1 MRLKKFKFKKVN
13 STNNTAIRIIKNSNF
28 KFGMVTADTQL
39 SGKGQ
44 YGKKWISNKGNLF
57 VSFFHEIKNIN
68 ISLSTLTKINCLL
81 VKKTIE
87 KYYKK
92 KIVFKKPND
101 LLINKKK
108 ISGILQEIIS
118 VSGNEFLI
126 VGIGVNLIKSPKIK
140 NINRSISTLTKINC
154 LLVKKTIE
162 KYYKKKIVFK
172 KPNDLLINKK
182 KISGILQ
189 EIISVS
195 GNKFLIVGIGVNLIK
210 SPKIKNYPTT
220 NLSELIN
227 KPINKINFEN
237 ELKVLFVKN
246 LSRMYKIN
254 NKVNKK

>member
-1 MRLKKFKFKKVN
+1 MRFKKFKFKKVN

-44 YGKKWISNKGNLF
+44 YGKKWVSNKGNLF

-140 NINRSISTLTKINC
+140 N
-154 LLVKKTIE
+154 
-162 KYYKKKIVFK
+162 
-172 KPNDLLINKK
+172 
-182 KISGILQ
+182 
-189 EIISVS
+189 
-195 GNKFLIVGIGVNLIK
+195 
-210 SPKIKNYPTT
+210 YPIT

-237 ELKVLFVKN
+237 ELKVIFVKN

-254 NKVNKK
+254 NKVNKN

>member
-92 KIVFKKPND
+92 KI
-101 LLINKKK
+101 I
-108 ISGILQEIIS
+108 
-118 VSGNEFLI
+118 
-126 VGIGVNLIKSPKIK
+126 
-140 NINRSISTLTKINC
+140 
-154 LLVKKTIE
+154 
-162 KYYKKKIVFK
+162 FK

-210 SPKIKNYPTT
+210 SPKIKNYLGGVDKITAYHPAKSTVEVRCQT
-220 NLSELIN
+220 NFLTELVEVRVIATADEF
-227 KPINKINFEN
+227 K
-237 ELKVLFVKN
+237 
-246 LSRMYKIN
+246 R
-254 NKVNKK
+254 

>member
-1 MRLKKFKFKKVN
+1 MRLNKFKFKKVN

-118 VSGNEFLI
+118 VSGN
-126 VGIGVNLIKSPKIK
+126 
-140 NINRSISTLTKINC
+140 
-154 LLVKKTIE
+154 
-162 KYYKKKIVFK
+162 
-172 KPNDLLINKK
+172 
-182 KISGILQ
+182 
-189 EIISVS
+189 
-195 GNKFLIVGIGVNLIK
+195 KFLIVGIGINLIK
-210 SPKIKNYPTT
+210 SPEIKNYPTT
-220 NLSELIN
+220 NLTELIN

-237 ELKVLFVKN
+237 ELKVNFVKN

-254 NKVNKK
+254 NN

>member
-13 STNNTAIRIIKNSNF
+13 STNNTAIRIIKNSNL

-57 VSFFHEIKNIN
+57 VSFFHEIKDIN

-140 NINRSISTLTKINC
+140 N
-154 LLVKKTIE
+154 
-162 KYYKKKIVFK
+162 
-172 KPNDLLINKK
+172 
-182 KISGILQ
+182 
-189 EIISVS
+189 
-195 GNKFLIVGIGVNLIK
+195 
-210 SPKIKNYPTT
+210 YPTT

-237 ELKVLFVKN
+237 ELKVIFVKN

>member
-1 MRLKKFKFKKVN
+1 MKFKIFRFKKVN
-13 STNNTAIRIIKNSNF
+13 STNNTAIRIIQNSDLNY
-28 KFGMVTADTQL
+28 GMIISEMQNN
-39 SGKGQ
+39 GRGQ

-92 KIVFKKPND
+92 T
-101 LLINKKK
+101 
-108 ISGILQEIIS
+108 II
-118 VSGNEFLI
+118 
-126 VGIGVNLIKSPKIK
+126 
-140 NINRSISTLTKINC
+140 
-154 LLVKKTIE
+154 
-162 KYYKKKIVFK
+162 FK

-220 NLSELIN
+220 NLLELT
-227 KPINKINFEN
+227 KMK
-237 ELKVLFVKN
+237 L
-246 LSRMYKIN
+246 N
-254 NKVNKK
+254 NKHLANTLKLIFEKNFLRYYKVII

>member
-28 KFGMVTADTQL
+28 KSGMVIAETQL

-44 YGKKWISNKGNLF
+44 YGKKWVSNKGNLF

-68 ISLSTLTKINCLL
+68 ISL
-81 VKKTIE
+81 
-87 KYYKK
+87 
-92 KIVFKKPND
+92 
-101 LLINKKK
+101 
-108 ISGILQEIIS
+108 
-118 VSGNEFLI
+118 
-126 VGIGVNLIKSPKIK
+126 
-140 NINRSISTLTKINC
+140 STLTKINC

-237 ELKVLFVKN
+237 ELKVIFVKN

-254 NKVNKK
+254 NKVNKN

>member
-1 MRLKKFKFKKVN
+1 MRFKKFKFKKVN

-28 KFGMVTADTQL
+28 KFGMVTADAQL

-68 ISLSTLTKINCLL
+68 ISL
-81 VKKTIE
+81 
-87 KYYKK
+87 
-92 KIVFKKPND
+92 
-101 LLINKKK
+101 
-108 ISGILQEIIS
+108 
-118 VSGNEFLI
+118 
-126 VGIGVNLIKSPKIK
+126 
-140 NINRSISTLTKINC
+140 STLTKINC

-227 KPINKINFEN
+227 KPINKIKFEN
-237 ELKVLFVKN
+237 ELKVIFVKN

>member
-13 STNNTAIRIIKNSNF
+13 STNNTAIRIIKNSNL

-57 VSFFHEIKNIN
+57 VSFFHEIKDIN

-92 KIVFKKPND
+92 KIIFKKPND

-140 NINRSISTLTKINC
+140 N
-154 LLVKKTIE
+154 
-162 KYYKKKIVFK
+162 
-172 KPNDLLINKK
+172 
-182 KISGILQ
+182 
-189 EIISVS
+189 
-195 GNKFLIVGIGVNLIK
+195 
-210 SPKIKNYPTT
+210 YPTT

-237 ELKVLFVKN
+237 ELKVIFVKN